1 LADEPDSLEPRRL
14 PTQARSR
21 ERVDRILDAAAQILI
36 DDGYGAFKT
45 NLIAKR
51 AGVSI
56 GSLYQFFPNRFAVLN
71 ALADRYR
78 ERIAETLVANL
89 TADTPDRPWPEIVE
103 NVIDRLADQWR
114 SDWSFHSVWLAIRS
128 TPELRAQEDVFRK
141 ELIDRTILM
150 LLARIAPNL
159 PPERRDAAGSVILE
173 VSNLLL
179 DQSMRRGPDQDRIV
193 IHELKTLLNG
203 YLERLERESP
213 PAEPPNTSAQS

>member
-1 LADEPDSLEPRRL
+1 MGHESIEPRRV

-21 ERVDRILDAAAQILI
+21 ERVERILDAAAQILI

-78 ERIAETLVANL
+78 ERIAETLVNNL
-89 TADTPDRPWPEIVE
+89 GVEAPDRPWPEIVDG
-103 NVIDRLADQWR
+103 VIDLLADQWR

-128 TPELRAQEDVFRK
+128 TPELREQEDVFRK
-141 ELIDRTILM
+141 ELIDRTIVV
-150 LLARIAPNL
+150 LLSRIAPDL
-159 PPERRDAAGSVILE
+159 PEDRRAIVGSVILE

-179 DQSMRRGPDQDRIV
+179 DQSMRKGDPQDQRILE
-193 IHELKTLLNG
+193 ELKSLLKG
-203 YLERLERESP
+203 YLQNIQENE
-213 PAEPPNTSAQS
+213 